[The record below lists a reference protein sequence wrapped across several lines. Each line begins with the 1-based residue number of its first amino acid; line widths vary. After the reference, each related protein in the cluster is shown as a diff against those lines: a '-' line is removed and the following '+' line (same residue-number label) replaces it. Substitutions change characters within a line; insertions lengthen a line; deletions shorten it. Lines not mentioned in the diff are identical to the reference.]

1 MMMGGVECDE
11 NEDDINNDVV
21 GDAYESSDSEDEDDL
36 DDVPDTREYMPL
48 DVEGLQSLG
57 IGGSGGG
64 DGGGKMHGKDGGYT
78 MEDLQNMTMN
88 DDDVDEDDEDDDD
101 DQEDE
106 DDIQLRNTD
115 ALIVVAKTEE
125 DFASLEVNVFD
136 TASSNLYVHHDI
148 PLPSYPLCL
157 ALGSVVASDAND
169 GTARGG
175 NYVAVGSFEP
185 AIEVWNLDVMNALEP
200 TLVLGGMDTR
210 DAEEGWMRMQRGT
223 TRPSSSIVGGG
234 GGATNARTKR
244 GKNGGG
250 GRGGGRGRTGL
261 REGSHTDAVMGLSW
275 NAVHRQVLASA
286 SADRTVKLWD
296 VTQAHGDYIRPSAT
310 LSHHTDKVQ
319 SLAWHP
325 AEGTLLATGGYD
337 RRVCLVDAR
346 SASAVSTA
354 NGNDSNRSVRTA
366 KLLADCEA
374 LAWDPHNGQ
383 YLTAASEDGT
393 VQCWD
398 VRKFGSDPVWRFVAH
413 EYGGVS
419 DITYNA
425 CVSSTACF
433 TFLRRQPQRSHPLII
448 HSSILCILNTYCVQ
462 SNTRNVRHLLYR
474 QNGSTLG
481 HPKQHIC
488 NTATVW
494 I

>member
-1 MMMGGVECDE
+1 MSRKDAEMMMGGVECD
-11 NEDDINNDVV
+11 DDDDDDDDDKNDVV

-88 DDDVDEDDEDDDD
+88 DDDVDEDEDDDDD

-136 TASSNLYVHHDI
+136 TQSSNLYVHHDI

-157 ALGSVVASDAND
+157 ALGSVVTSDAND
-169 GTARGG
+169 GTARAG

-210 DAEEGWMRMQRGT
+210 DAEEGWMRIQQQAMK
-223 TRPSSSIVGGG
+223 SSSSTIGGG
-234 GGATNARTKR
+234 RTTNAKTKKT
-244 GKNGGG
+244 KNGG
-250 GRGGGRGRTGL
+250 GRGGRGRSGL

-286 SADRTVKLWD
+286 SADCTVKLWD

-325 AEGTLLATGGYD
+325 VEGTLLATGGYD

-346 SASAVSTA
+346 SASSVSTA
-354 NGNDSNRSVRTA
+354 NNNSNQSVKTA

-425 CVSSTACF
+425 CVLNTAF
-433 TFLRRQPQRSHPLII
+433 FLHFCHQPKDHPLII
-448 HSSILCILNTYCVQ
+448 IHFVHPQY
-462 SNTRNVRHLLYR
+462 
-474 QNGSTLG
+474 TLG
-481 HPKQHIC
+481 
-488 NTATVW
+488 TVKYQECLSPALSTKW
-494 I
+494 